1 MKGLAFLIGVLLLAA
16 AVEGA
21 TFRDG
26 SGRMVGNS
34 HDHGKQTIYRDSS
47 GRIKGSA
54 HKEGHRTV
62 FRDSTGRI
70 KGSVNPAASQPYRDA
85 WGMSKTKKSTR

>member
-1 MKGLAFLIGVLLLAA
+1 V
-16 AVEGA
+16 VY
-21 TFRDG
+21 RDKTGRISG
-26 SGRMVGNS
+26 SSTSVGGNR
-34 HDHGKQTIYRDSS
+34 TVYRDSS

-62 FRDSTGRI
+62 FRDGSGRI

-85 WGMSKTKKSTR
+85 WGMSKNGKSSR